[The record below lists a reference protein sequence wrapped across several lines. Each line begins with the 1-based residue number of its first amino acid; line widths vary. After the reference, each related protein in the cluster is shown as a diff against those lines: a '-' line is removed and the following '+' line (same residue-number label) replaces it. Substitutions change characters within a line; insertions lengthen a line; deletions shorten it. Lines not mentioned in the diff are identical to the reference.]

1 MKGISKSRIIAI
13 LFLIPFVLF
22 SQKNKKGKTSD
33 QNVMNYEYYIDRDR
47 IFEVEKD
54 GRKIPTDLY
63 GDSIIFLIENQL
75 TVKNSDILLSTR
87 QRKLEW
93 LKQNHPELLL

>member
-1 MKGISKSRIIAI
+1 MVKKRTSRVDA
-13 LFLIPFVLF
+13 
-22 SQKNKKGKTSD
+22 
-33 QNVMNYEYYIDRDR
+33 MNYSYYVDRGR
-47 IFEVEKD
+47 IFEVEND